1 MQTNG
6 GGLGYPAPE
15 DDFDHH
21 SGMDGVDDCDGGGGV
36 PNGVS
41 NGECVPAAAVST
53 PAGGTVVETKASM
66 LTRSQQEVIR
76 LIGQFLRNLGLKLA
90 AFFVLQPYCD
100 LIYLLV

>member
-6 GGLGYPAPE
+6 GGLGYPAPG

-21 SGMDGVDDCDGGGGV
+21 SGMDGVDDCGGGGV

-41 NGECVPAAAVST
+41 NGECVPAAAAVPT
-53 PAGGTVVETKASM
+53 PAGGTVVEAKAST

-90 AFFVLQPYCD
+90 AFFVLEPYCD
-100 LIYLLV
+100 FIYLFI